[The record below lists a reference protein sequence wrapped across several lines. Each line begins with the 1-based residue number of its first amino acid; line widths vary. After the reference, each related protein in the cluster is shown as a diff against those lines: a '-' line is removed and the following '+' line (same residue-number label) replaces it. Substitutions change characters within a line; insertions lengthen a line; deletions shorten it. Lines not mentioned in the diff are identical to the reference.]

1 MFGNFIYLIIVLL
14 IYSSYYPPEQ
24 PNFQGMY
31 SALLALALAFVF
43 AAVNWIQFRRIEQRI
58 GSSNFLAVDN
68 RFSSVL
74 NRHSIL
80 AILLFTFDIY
90 GINLTMYT
98 SRLPLVSTFPTLEAV
113 ICLTIYLLYMTIV
126 WTFAWFPYHKLYQAD
141 ISLKSY
147 VSSQISFSIPVVLPW
162 LFISCAT
169 DMLQVLPFEL
179 PKKIAASPS
188 GQLVYFLV
196 FLFVTACIGPAMIQK
211 FWRCRPLEPGYIR
224 SRIEALCLR
233 SGFKFA
239 NIVYWPIFGGRMITA
254 GVMGLVKRFRY
265 LMVTEA
271 LLQFL
276 NPDEIDAVIAHEI
289 GHVRKKHLFFY
300 LFFFAGYMVISYSLY
315 DILIMVILYVPQLY
329 QMMGQIL
336 ARQSSS
342 TSALLTT
349 GTILSFLI
357 YFRYIFGYFMRNF
370 ERQADAF
377 VFTLFSSSL
386 PLISTLE
393 KIALSSGQSSDKPNW
408 HHFSISERIG
418 FLKKCEIDRTWV
430 IRHDNKI
437 RKSIAVYLIVLV
449 LAGIVGYTLHWGET
463 GKKLNAELFEKILLQ
478 EIENDRSNPVPFN
491 ILGDFY
497 VSRNR
502 PDRAKQAYE
511 QVLTLQPDNFSA
523 LNNLAWLLVTS
534 KDEAFRDPRRAVTL
548 ARKAAALKASPQ
560 ILDTLAESLYATG
573 QYEEAEKAGEQALQ
587 LAVDNRDYFEAQLKK
602 FRMAAAQ

>member
-1 MFGNFIYLIIVLL
+1 
-14 IYSSYYPPEQ
+14 
-24 PNFQGMY
+24 MY

>member
-1 MFGNFIYLIIVLL
+1 M
-14 IYSSYYPPEQ
+14 
-24 PNFQGMY
+24 
-31 SALLALALAFVF
+31 ALALAFVF

>member
-1 MFGNFIYLIIVLL
+1 M
-14 IYSSYYPPEQ
+14 
-24 PNFQGMY
+24 
-31 SALLALALAFVF
+31 
-43 AAVNWIQFRRIEQRI
+43 
-58 GSSNFLAVDN
+58 
-68 RFSSVL
+68 
-74 NRHSIL
+74 
-80 AILLFTFDIY
+80 
-90 GINLTMYT
+90 
-98 SRLPLVSTFPTLEAV
+98 
-113 ICLTIYLLYMTIV
+113 
-126 WTFAWFPYHKLYQAD
+126 
-141 ISLKSY
+141 
-147 VSSQISFSIPVVLPW
+147 
-162 LFISCAT
+162 
-169 DMLQVLPFEL
+169 
-179 PKKIAASPS
+179 
-188 GQLVYFLV
+188 
-196 FLFVTACIGPAMIQK
+196 
-211 FWRCRPLEPGYIR
+211 
-224 SRIEALCLR
+224 
-233 SGFKFA
+233 
-239 NIVYWPIFGGRMITA
+239 
-254 GVMGLVKRFRY
+254 
-265 LMVTEA
+265 
-271 LLQFL
+271 